1 MTGEE
6 MERAIEFILQN
17 QATLEERI
25 AQANERIEQVNRD
38 LSERIAET
46 NRIMQMH
53 AGTQTEFIKIV
64 TKAIGDLAEAQQRT
78 AEAQRRTDDRVD
90 RLAAT
95 VERFISEGRNG
106 KV

>member
-17 QATLEERI
+17 QATLEERL
-25 AQANERIEQVNRD
+25 EQTQQQ
-38 LSERIAET
+38 IAET
-46 NRIMQMH
+46 SRIMQMH
-53 AGTQTEFIKIV
+53 AETQTEFIKIV
-64 TKAIGDLAEAQQRT
+64 TKAIGDLAEAQGRT
-78 AEAQRRTDDRVD
+78 NDRVD

>member
-25 AQANERIEQVNRD
+25 TQANERIEQVNRG

-53 AGTQTEFIKIV
+53 ADTQTEFIKIV

-78 AEAQRRTDDRVD
+78 AEAQRPTDDRVD

-95 VERFISEGRNG
+95 VERFISEGRDG

>member
-6 MERAIEFILQN
+6 MERAIEFLLQN
-17 QATLEERI
+17 HATHEERLR
-25 AQANERIEQVNRD
+25 QTQQQ
-38 LSERIAET
+38 IAET

-53 AGTQTEFIKIV
+53 AETQTEFIKIV
-64 TKAIGDLAEAQQRT
+64 TKAIGDLAEALQRT

-95 VERFISEGRNG
+95 VERFISEGRDG

>member
-17 QATLEERI
+17 QATLEEHVK
-25 AQANERIEQVNRD
+25 QAEERIEQVNRN
-38 LSERIAET
+38 LSEQIAET
-46 NRIMQMH
+46 NKIMQMH
-53 AGTQTEFIKIV
+53 ADTQTEFIKIV

-78 AEAQRRTDDRVD
+78 DDRVN

>member
-17 QATLEERI
+17 QATLEEHVK
-25 AQANERIEQVNRD
+25 QAEERRELVNRN
-38 LSERIAET
+38 LSVQIAET
-46 NRIMQMH
+46 NKIMQLH
-53 AGTQTEFIKIV
+53 ADTQTGFIKIV
-64 TKAIGDLAEAQQRT
+64 TKAIGDLV
-78 AEAQRRTDDRVD
+78 EAQRRTDDRID